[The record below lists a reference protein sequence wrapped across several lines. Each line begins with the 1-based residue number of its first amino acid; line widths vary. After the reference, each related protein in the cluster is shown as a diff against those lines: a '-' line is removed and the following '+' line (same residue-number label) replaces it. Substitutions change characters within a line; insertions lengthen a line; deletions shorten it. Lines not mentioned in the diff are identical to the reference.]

1 MCNPDSSSSVSSERY
16 TLGFI
21 SKPVPYF
28 DNTEYA
34 IDAMDQLPHLEKV
47 DLIGGEFFLFKN
59 NAVILDKVIERK
71 LACRIVTNGTI
82 LTDSIIQ
89 RLEQIQELE
98 LEFSVDGIGECYEFM
113 RYPANW
119 GTTSSNIKK
128 LQQHLPTAKMKFAM
142 VVQPLNIQHI
152 IDSLEVMNTFK
163 MVTHFQDLSTPE
175 HLSWAIL
182 TDDEKNSLKD
192 YLFARLPDSKITN
205 KQKGEVELIVNGVM
219 SASYNP
225 ELRDKA
231 VKFLGKTLQ
240 HRNIKPAIITS
251 QFGIFKDFAT
261 QLIKETN
268 ATICANRT

>member
-1 MCNPDSSSSVSSERY
+1 MSMK
-16 TLGFI
+16 TI
-21 SKPVPYF
+21 S
-28 DNTEYA
+28 
-34 IDAMDQLPHLEKV
+34 LPNLEKV

-59 NAVILDKVIERK
+59 NSVILDKVIERK

-89 RLEQIQELE
+89 RLEQIKDLE
-98 LEFSVDGIGECYEFM
+98 LEFSVDGIKSCYEFM

-119 GTTSSNIKK
+119 ETTSSNIKT
-128 LQQHLPTAKMKFAM
+128 LQQHLPLAKMKFVM

-163 MVTHFQDLSTPE
+163 MITHFQDLSTPE

-182 TDDEKNSLKD
+182 TDTEKNDLKE
-192 YLFARLPDSKITN
+192 YLLTRLPNSKITN
-205 KQKGEVELIVNGVM
+205 KQKQEIEGIVAGVM
-219 SASYNP
+219 TATFNP
-225 ELRDKA
+225 QLRDKA
-231 VKFLGKTLQ
+231 INFLGKTLK
-240 HRNIKPAIITS
+240 HRNIKPAIITT